1 MALSTRTKGFDW
13 VMLSLYLSLVA
24 IGLLMQYA
32 TYYSPTSDAF
42 LNASSTFTN
51 QLVWAGISIVAFFSC
66 LLIDRKIWNTF
77 AYPIFGI
84 SLLLLVIVLLFG
96 AEVKGATS
104 WIKISGYSF
113 QPSEFAKLG
122 TALGLSSFL
131 ASFKGDFKSIEN
143 VLVALLMIFAPAA
156 LIMLQPDAGSVV
168 VFMSLFLLLYRKGL
182 NPMLYFVTF
191 LFISVFILSLI
202 YSPKLVVVI
211 TLTIITSVFFYRTSL
226 ELFGL
231 IGALVLIILSFFFY
245 DQIYYLIFL
254 VAASIAMAI
263 AYFVRERD
271 TQFTT
276 QLSTIMVASTVLAFG
291 TRYAFDHL
299 LQPHQQ
305 DRINVW
311 LRPHLCDPRGSLY
324 NIIQS
329 KIAIGSGG
337 FQGRGFLNGALTRYN
352 YVPEQS
358 TDFIFTVIGEEQG
371 FIGAMTVI
379 IIFAA
384 LIIKIFQLG
393 ERAQTPFIT
402 HYAYAVGGFFL
413 IHYFINIGMTLGIMP
428 VIGIPLPFLSKG
440 GTSLLVFS
448 MMLGILLSMD
458 TARYKR

>member
-1 MALSTRTKGFDW
+1 MALRTRTKGFDW
-13 VMLSLYLSLVA
+13 VILSLYLSLVA

-32 TYYSPTSDAF
+32 TYYSPTSQAF
-42 LNASSTFTN
+42 LNASHTFTN
-51 QLVWAGISIVAFFSC
+51 QLIWAGLSIVAFFAC
-66 LLIDRKIWNTF
+66 FIIDRKIWNTF
-77 AYPIFGI
+77 AYPIYGI
-84 SLLLLVIVLLFG
+84 GLILLVLVLLFG
-96 AEVKGATS
+96 TEIKGATS
-104 WIKISGYSF
+104 WIRIGGYSL
-113 QPSEFAKLG
+113 QPAELAKLA

-131 ASFKGDFKSIEN
+131 ASFKGDFKSNETI
-143 VLVALLMIFAPAA
+143 LVALAMIFTPAA

-168 VFMSLFLLLYRKGL
+168 VFMSLFLLMYKKGL
-182 NPMLYFVTF
+182 NPMLYFVVF
-191 LFISVFILSLI
+191 LLIAVFILTLI

-211 TLTIITSVFFYRTSL
+211 TLTIVTSIFFYRTSL

-231 IGALVLIILSFFFY
+231 IGAVVLIGLSFFFY
-245 DQIYYLIFL
+245 EQFYYLLFL
-254 VAASIAMAI
+254 IALSIAMPI
-263 AYFVRERD
+263 AYFIRERD
-271 TQFTT
+271 TQFTS
-276 QLSTIMVASTVLAFG
+276 QLTTIMAVSSGLAFG
-291 TRYAFDHL
+291 TRYVFDNI

-371 FIGAMTVI
+371 FIGAITVI
-379 IIFAA
+379 IIFAI
-384 LIIKIFQLG
+384 LIIKILQLG
-393 ERAQTPFIT
+393 ERAQTPFISN
-402 HYAYAVGGFFL
+402 YAYAVGGFFI

-458 TARYKR
+458 SARYKR

>member
-32 TYYSPTSDAF
+32 TYYNPTSDAF

-51 QLVWAGISIVAFFSC
+51 QLMWAGISIVAFFVC

-96 AEVKGATS
+96 TEVKGATS
-104 WIKISGYSF
+104 WIKVAGYSF

-131 ASFKGDFKSIEN
+131 ASFKGDFKSNEN
-143 VLVALLMIFAPAA
+143 IMVALVMIFAPAA

-168 VFMSLFLLLYRKGL
+168 VFMSLFLLLYKKGL
-182 NPMLYFVTF
+182 NPMLYFVSF
-191 LFISVFILSLI
+191 LLIAVFILSLI
-202 YSPKLVVVI
+202 YSPMLVVVI
-211 TLTIITSVFFYRTSL
+211 TLTIITSVFFYRTTL
-226 ELFGL
+226 ELFGM
-231 IGALVLIILSFFFY
+231 IGALVLIVLSFFFY
-245 DQIYYLIFL
+245 DQFYYLIFL
-254 VAASIAMAI
+254 VVLSIAMAV

-276 QLSTIMVASTVLAFG
+276 QLSMIMVASTALAFG
-291 TRYAFDHL
+291 TRYAFDHI

-371 FIGAMTVI
+371 FIGAITVI

-384 LIIKIFQLG
+384 LIIKILQVG
-393 ERAQTPFIT
+393 ERAQTPFIS